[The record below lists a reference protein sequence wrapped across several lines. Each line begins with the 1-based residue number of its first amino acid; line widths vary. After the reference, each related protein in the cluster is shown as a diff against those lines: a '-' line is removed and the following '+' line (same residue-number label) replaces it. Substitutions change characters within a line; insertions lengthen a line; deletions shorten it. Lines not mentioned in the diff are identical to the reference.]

1 MGVFVLF
8 WKERKNTE
16 RFIGMEGLR
25 KMFGTQ
31 DMTVGKPLSNLA
43 SFSIPLLIGN
53 FAQQM
58 YNTVDSIVVGK
69 YVGDNALA
77 AVGASGPILNL
88 LILLFV
94 GISTGAGIMVAQYYG
109 AKKQEELS
117 KTIGSCMT
125 LILVSSAI
133 VMLVGPLIARPLITL
148 LGTPDTVAGMA
159 VDYLVIIFLGILGGG
174 AYNIISGILRGM
186 GDSFYPLVFLV
197 VACLLNI
204 ALDLLFVCK
213 FRMGVPG
220 VAWATII
227 AQMVSGALC
236 VIRLLRMK
244 DTVRIT
250 KKSLIPDRLL
260 TAEIVRLGLPSGLTQ
275 AVFSMASIVVQ
286 RLTNSF
292 GELIMAVS
300 VVVMRV
306 DGFAM
311 LPNFTFGI
319 ALTTFVG
326 QNVGAG
332 RMDRVHEGVRSGLRA
347 GLAIAAALVALIL
360 LGGRPLMGL
369 FTETQAVVDTSMHM
383 MKILSV
389 GYIAMAITQSLSGVM
404 RGAGDTVTPMW
415 ISLVTTVVIRMP
427 LAYLIAYLTRS
438 EAQPN
443 GTPDALFISLLVAWI
458 SGAVITSIFYKRGKW
473 KKKSVMVE

>member
-1 MGVFVLF
+1 
-8 WKERKNTE
+8 
-16 RFIGMEGLR
+16 MESLR

-109 AKKQEELS
+109 AKKKEELS
-117 KTIGSCMT
+117 RTVGSCMT

-148 LGTPDTVAGMA
+148 LGTPDTVADMA
-159 VDYLVIIFLGILGGG
+159 VSYLVIIFLGILGGG

-236 VIRLLRMK
+236 VIRLVRMK
-244 DTVRIT
+244 DTVQIT
-250 KKSLIPDRLL
+250 RKSLIPDRLL
-260 TAEIVRLGLPSGLTQ
+260 TGEIVRLGLPSGLTQ

-292 GELIMAVS
+292 GEMIMAVS

-347 GLAIAAALVALIL
+347 GLAIAAALVTMIL

-369 FTETQAVVDTSMHM
+369 FTQTQAVVDTSMHM
-383 MKILSV
+383 MKILAV

-427 LAYLIAYLTRS
+427 LAYLIAYLTRT

-443 GTPDALFISLLVAWI
+443 GTPDALFISLLIAWI

>member
-1 MGVFVLF
+1 
-8 WKERKNTE
+8 
-16 RFIGMEGLR
+16 MESLR

-109 AKKQEELS
+109 AKKKEELS
-117 KTIGSCMT
+117 RTVGSCMT

-148 LGTPDTVAGMA
+148 LGTPDTVADMA
-159 VDYLVIIFLGILGGG
+159 VSYLVIIFLGILGGG

-204 ALDLLFVCK
+204 ALDLLFVYK

-236 VIRLLRMK
+236 VIRLVRMK
-244 DTVRIT
+244 DTVQIT
-250 KKSLIPDRLL
+250 RKSLIPDRLL
-260 TAEIVRLGLPSGLTQ
+260 TGEIVRLGLPSGLTQ

-292 GELIMAVS
+292 GEMIMAVS

-347 GLAIAAALVALIL
+347 GLAIAAALVTMIL

-369 FTETQAVVDTSMHM
+369 FTQTQAVVDTSMHM
-383 MKILSV
+383 MKILAV
-389 GYIAMAITQSLSGVM
+389 GYIAMAVTQSLSGVM

-427 LAYLIAYLTRS
+427 LAYLIAYLTRT

-443 GTPDALFISLLVAWI
+443 GTPDALFISLLIAWI

>member
-1 MGVFVLF
+1 
-8 WKERKNTE
+8 
-16 RFIGMEGLR
+16 MESLR

-109 AKKQEELS
+109 AKKKEELS
-117 KTIGSCMT
+117 RTVGSCMT

-133 VMLVGPLIARPLITL
+133 VMLVGPLCARPLITL
-148 LGTPDTVAGMA
+148 LGTPDTVADMA
-159 VDYLVIIFLGILGGG
+159 VSYLVIIFLGILGGG

-236 VIRLLRMK
+236 VIRLVRMK
-244 DTVRIT
+244 DTVQIT
-250 KKSLIPDRLL
+250 RKSLIPDRLL
-260 TAEIVRLGLPSGLTQ
+260 TGEIVRLGLPSGLTQ

-292 GELIMAVS
+292 GEMIMAVS

-347 GLAIAAALVALIL
+347 GLAIAAALVTMIL

-369 FTETQAVVDTSMHM
+369 FTQTQAVVDTSMHM
-383 MKILSV
+383 MKILAV

-443 GTPDALFISLLVAWI
+443 GTPDALFISLLIAWI

>member
-1 MGVFVLF
+1 
-8 WKERKNTE
+8 
-16 RFIGMEGLR
+16 MESLR

-109 AKKQEELS
+109 AKKKEELS
-117 KTIGSCMT
+117 KTVGSCMT

-148 LGTPDTVAGMA
+148 LGTPDTVADMA
-159 VDYLVIIFLGILGGG
+159 VSYLVIIFLGILGGG

-236 VIRLLRMK
+236 VIRLVRMK
-244 DTVRIT
+244 DTVQIT
-250 KKSLIPDRLL
+250 RKSLIPDRLL
-260 TAEIVRLGLPSGLTQ
+260 TGEIVRLGLPSGLTQ

-292 GELIMAVS
+292 GEMIMAVS

-347 GLAIAAALVALIL
+347 GLAIAAALVTMIL

-369 FTETQAVVDTSMHM
+369 FTQTQAVVDTSMHM
-383 MKILSV
+383 MKILAV

-443 GTPDALFISLLVAWI
+443 GTPDALFISLLIAWI

>member
-1 MGVFVLF
+1 
-8 WKERKNTE
+8 
-16 RFIGMEGLR
+16 MESLR

-109 AKKQEELS
+109 AKKKEELS
-117 KTIGSCMT
+117 RTVGSCMT

-148 LGTPDTVAGMA
+148 LGTPDTVADMA
-159 VDYLVIIFLGILGGG
+159 VSYLVIIFLGILGGG

-227 AQMVSGALC
+227 AQMISGALC
-236 VIRLLRMK
+236 VIRLVRMK
-244 DTVRIT
+244 DTVQIT
-250 KKSLIPDRLL
+250 RKSLIPDRLL
-260 TAEIVRLGLPSGLTQ
+260 TGEIVRLGLPSGLTQ

-292 GELIMAVS
+292 GEMIMAVS

-347 GLAIAAALVALIL
+347 GLAIAAALVTMIL

-369 FTETQAVVDTSMHM
+369 FTQTQAVVDTSMHM
-383 MKILSV
+383 MKILAV

-443 GTPDALFISLLVAWI
+443 GTPDALFISLLIAWI

>member
-1 MGVFVLF
+1 MI
-8 WKERKNTE
+8 ERI
-16 RFIGMEGLR
+16 IGMESLR

-109 AKKQEELS
+109 AKKKEELS
-117 KTIGSCMT
+117 KTVGSCMT

-148 LGTPDTVAGMA
+148 LGTPDTVADMA
-159 VDYLVIIFLGILGGG
+159 VSYLVIIFLGILGGG

-236 VIRLLRMK
+236 VIRLVRMK
-244 DTVRIT
+244 DTVQIT
-250 KKSLIPDRLL
+250 RKSLIPDRLL
-260 TAEIVRLGLPSGLTQ
+260 TGEIVRLGLPSGLTQ

-292 GELIMAVS
+292 GEMIMAVS

-347 GLAIAAALVALIL
+347 GLAIAAALVTMIL
-360 LGGRPLMGL
+360 LGGRLLMGL
-369 FTETQAVVDTSMHM
+369 FTQTQAVVDTSMHM
-383 MKILSV
+383 MKILAV

-443 GTPDALFISLLVAWI
+443 GTPDALFISLLIAWI

>member
-1 MGVFVLF
+1 
-8 WKERKNTE
+8 
-16 RFIGMEGLR
+16 MESLR

-109 AKKQEELS
+109 AKKKEELS
-117 KTIGSCMT
+117 RTVGSCMT

-148 LGTPDTVAGMA
+148 LGTPDTVADMA
-159 VDYLVIIFLGILGGG
+159 VSYLVIIFLGILGGG

-236 VIRLLRMK
+236 VIRLVRMK
-244 DTVRIT
+244 DTVQIT
-250 KKSLIPDRLL
+250 RKSLIPDRLL
-260 TAEIVRLGLPSGLTQ
+260 TGEIVRLGLPSGLTQ

-292 GELIMAVS
+292 GEMIMAVS

-347 GLAIAAALVALIL
+347 GLAIAAALVTMIL

-369 FTETQAVVDTSMHM
+369 FTQTQAVVDTSMHM
-383 MKILSV
+383 MKILAV

-443 GTPDALFISLLVAWI
+443 GTPDALFISLLIAWI

>member
-1 MGVFVLF
+1 
-8 WKERKNTE
+8 
-16 RFIGMEGLR
+16 MESLR

-109 AKKQEELS
+109 AKKKKELS
-117 KTIGSCMT
+117 RTVGSCMT

-148 LGTPDTVAGMA
+148 LGTPDTVADMA
-159 VDYLVIIFLGILGGG
+159 VSYLVIIFLGILGGG

-236 VIRLLRMK
+236 VIRLVRMK
-244 DTVRIT
+244 DTVQIT
-250 KKSLIPDRLL
+250 RKSLIPDRLL
-260 TAEIVRLGLPSGLTQ
+260 TGEIVRLGLPSGLTQ

-292 GELIMAVS
+292 GEMIMAVS

-347 GLAIAAALVALIL
+347 GLAIAAALVTMIL

-369 FTETQAVVDTSMHM
+369 FTQTQAVVDTSMHM
-383 MKILSV
+383 MKILAV

-427 LAYLIAYLTRS
+427 LAYLIAYLTRT

-443 GTPDALFISLLVAWI
+443 GTPDALFISLLIAWI

>member
-1 MGVFVLF
+1 
-8 WKERKNTE
+8 
-16 RFIGMEGLR
+16 MESLR

-109 AKKQEELS
+109 AKKKEELS
-117 KTIGSCMT
+117 RTVGSCMT

-148 LGTPDTVAGMA
+148 LGTPDTVADMA
-159 VDYLVIIFLGILGGG
+159 VSYLVIIFLGILGGG

-204 ALDLLFVCK
+204 ALDFLFVCK

-236 VIRLLRMK
+236 VIRLVRMK
-244 DTVRIT
+244 DTVQIT
-250 KKSLIPDRLL
+250 RKSLIPDRLL
-260 TAEIVRLGLPSGLTQ
+260 TGEIVRLGLPSGLTQ

-292 GELIMAVS
+292 GEMIMAVS

-347 GLAIAAALVALIL
+347 GLAIAAALVAMIL

-369 FTETQAVVDTSMHM
+369 FTQTQAVVDTSMHM
-383 MKILSV
+383 MKILAV

-443 GTPDALFISLLVAWI
+443 GTPDALFISLLIAWI

>member
-1 MGVFVLF
+1 
-8 WKERKNTE
+8 
-16 RFIGMEGLR
+16 MEGLR

-31 DMTVGKPLSNLA
+31 DMTVGRPLSNLA

-109 AKKQEELS
+109 AKKREELS
-117 KTIGSCMT
+117 RTIGSCMT
-125 LILVSSAI
+125 LILASSAI
-133 VMLVGPLIARPLITL
+133 VMVVGPLIARPLIAL

-197 VACLLNI
+197 IACLLNI

-415 ISLVTTVVIRMP
+415 ISLVTTVAIRMP

>member
-1 MGVFVLF
+1 
-8 WKERKNTE
+8 
-16 RFIGMEGLR
+16 MESLR

-109 AKKQEELS
+109 AKKKEELS
-117 KTIGSCMT
+117 KTVGSCMT

>member
-1 MGVFVLF
+1 
-8 WKERKNTE
+8 
-16 RFIGMEGLR
+16 MESLR

-109 AKKQEELS
+109 AKKKEELS
-117 KTIGSCMT
+117 RTVGSCMT

-148 LGTPDTVAGMA
+148 LGTPDTVADMA
-159 VDYLVIIFLGILGGG
+159 VSYLVIIFLGILGGG

-236 VIRLLRMK
+236 VIRLVRMK
-244 DTVRIT
+244 DTVQIT
-250 KKSLIPDRLL
+250 RKSLIPDRLL
-260 TAEIVRLGLPSGLTQ
+260 TGEIVRLGLPSGLTQ

-292 GELIMAVS
+292 GEMIMAVS

-347 GLAIAAALVALIL
+347 GLAIAAALVTMIL

-369 FTETQAVVDTSMHM
+369 FTQTQAVVDTSMHM
-383 MKILSV
+383 MKILAV

-427 LAYLIAYLTRS
+427 LAYLIAYLTRT

-443 GTPDALFISLLVAWI
+443 GTPDALFISLLIAWI
-458 SGAVITSIFYKRGKW
+458 SGAVITSIFYKGGKW

>member
-1 MGVFVLF
+1 MI
-8 WKERKNTE
+8 ERI
-16 RFIGMEGLR
+16 IGMESLR

-109 AKKQEELS
+109 AKKKEELS
-117 KTIGSCMT
+117 RTVGSCMT

-148 LGTPDTVAGMA
+148 LGTPDTVADMA
-159 VDYLVIIFLGILGGG
+159 VSYLVIIFLGILGGG

-236 VIRLLRMK
+236 VIRLVRMK
-244 DTVRIT
+244 DTVQIT
-250 KKSLIPDRLL
+250 RKSLIPDRLL
-260 TAEIVRLGLPSGLTQ
+260 TGEIVRLGLPSGLTQ

-292 GELIMAVS
+292 GEMIMAVS

-347 GLAIAAALVALIL
+347 GLAIAAALVTMIL

-369 FTETQAVVDTSMHM
+369 FTQTQAVVDTSMHM
-383 MKILSV
+383 MKILAV

-443 GTPDALFISLLVAWI
+443 GTPDALFISLLIAWI

>member
-1 MGVFVLF
+1 MI
-8 WKERKNTE
+8 ERI
-16 RFIGMEGLR
+16 IGMESLR

-109 AKKQEELS
+109 AKKKEELS
-117 KTIGSCMT
+117 KTVGSCMT

-148 LGTPDTVAGMA
+148 LGTPDTVADMA
-159 VDYLVIIFLGILGGG
+159 VSYLVIIFLGILGGG

-204 ALDLLFVCK
+204 ALDLLFVYK

-236 VIRLLRMK
+236 VIRLVRMK
-244 DTVRIT
+244 DTVQIT
-250 KKSLIPDRLL
+250 RKSLIPDRLL
-260 TAEIVRLGLPSGLTQ
+260 TGEIVRLGLPSGLTQ

-292 GELIMAVS
+292 GEMIMAVS

-347 GLAIAAALVALIL
+347 GLAIAAALVTMIL

-369 FTETQAVVDTSMHM
+369 FTQTQAVVDTSMHM
-383 MKILSV
+383 MKILAV

-443 GTPDALFISLLVAWI
+443 GTPDALFISLLIAWI

>member
-1 MGVFVLF
+1 MI
-8 WKERKNTE
+8 ERI
-16 RFIGMEGLR
+16 IGMESLR

-109 AKKQEELS
+109 AKKKEELS
-117 KTIGSCMT
+117 RTVGSCMT

-148 LGTPDTVAGMA
+148 LGTPDTVADMA
-159 VDYLVIIFLGILGGG
+159 VSYLVIIFLGILGGG

-186 GDSFYPLVFLV
+186 GDSFYPLVLLV

-236 VIRLLRMK
+236 VIRLVRMK
-244 DTVRIT
+244 DTVQIT
-250 KKSLIPDRLL
+250 RKSLIPDRLL
-260 TAEIVRLGLPSGLTQ
+260 TGEIVRLGLPSGLTQ
-275 AVFSMASIVVQ
+275 AVVSLASIVVQ

-292 GELIMAVS
+292 GEMIMAVS

-347 GLAIAAALVALIL
+347 GLAIAAALVTMIL

-369 FTETQAVVDTSMHM
+369 FTQTQAVVDTSMHM
-383 MKILSV
+383 MKILAV

-427 LAYLIAYLTRS
+427 LAYLIAYLTRT

-443 GTPDALFISLLVAWI
+443 GTPDALFISLLIAWI

>member
-1 MGVFVLF
+1 
-8 WKERKNTE
+8 
-16 RFIGMEGLR
+16 MEGLR

-250 KKSLIPDRLL
+250 KKALIPDRLL

>member
-1 MGVFVLF
+1 
-8 WKERKNTE
+8 
-16 RFIGMEGLR
+16 MEGLR

-31 DMTVGKPLSNLA
+31 DMTVGRPLSNLA

-109 AKKQEELS
+109 AKKREELS

-244 DTVRIT
+244 DTVQIT

-260 TAEIVRLGLPSGLTQ
+260 TTEIVRLGLPSGLTQ

-347 GLAIAAALVALIL
+347 GLAIAAGLVALIL

>member
-1 MGVFVLF
+1 
-8 WKERKNTE
+8 
-16 RFIGMEGLR
+16 MESLR

-109 AKKQEELS
+109 AKKKEELS
-117 KTIGSCMT
+117 KTVGSCMT

-148 LGTPDTVAGMA
+148 LGTPDTVADMA
-159 VDYLVIIFLGILGGG
+159 VSYLVIIFLGILGGG

-236 VIRLLRMK
+236 VIRLVRMK
-244 DTVRIT
+244 DTVQIT
-250 KKSLIPDRLL
+250 RKSLIPDRLL
-260 TAEIVRLGLPSGLTQ
+260 TGEIVRLGLPSGLTQ

-292 GELIMAVS
+292 GEMIMAVS

-347 GLAIAAALVALIL
+347 GLAIAAALVAMIL

-369 FTETQAVVDTSMHM
+369 FTQTQAVVDTSMHM
-383 MKILSV
+383 MKILAV

-443 GTPDALFISLLVAWI
+443 GTPDALFISLLIAWI

>member
-1 MGVFVLF
+1 MI
-8 WKERKNTE
+8 ERI
-16 RFIGMEGLR
+16 IGMESLR

-109 AKKQEELS
+109 AKKKEELS
-117 KTIGSCMT
+117 KTVGSCMT

-148 LGTPDTVAGMA
+148 LGTPDTVADMA
-159 VDYLVIIFLGILGGG
+159 VSYLVIIFLGILGGG

-236 VIRLLRMK
+236 VIRLVRMK
-244 DTVRIT
+244 DTVQIT
-250 KKSLIPDRLL
+250 RKSLIPDRLL
-260 TAEIVRLGLPSGLTQ
+260 TGEIVRLGLPSGLTQ

-292 GELIMAVS
+292 GEMIMAVS

-347 GLAIAAALVALIL
+347 GLAIAAALVTMIL

-369 FTETQAVVDTSMHM
+369 FTQTQAVVDTSMHM
-383 MKILSV
+383 MKILAV

-443 GTPDALFISLLVAWI
+443 GTPDALFISLLIAWI